1 MADTDPIPDDLEWS
15 ETSEPEEPPTYPE
28 GPVGD
33 LMRQRDTAQAEADRF
48 RGLSA
53 IYAQQADTNQT
64 TADQL
69 QSAIDLLS
77 R

>member
-1 MADTDPIPDDLEWS
+1 MSSTDAIPDDLEWS
-15 ETSEPEEPPTYPE
+15 ETSEPEAPPEYPT
-28 GPVGD
+28 GPIGD
-33 LMRQRDTAQAEADRF
+33 LMRQRDTALNEADRF
-48 RGLSA
+48 RGLA
-53 IYAQQADTNQT
+53 TIYGQQADTNQA

>member
-1 MADTDPIPDDLEWS
+1 MSSPDAIPEDLEWS
-15 ETSEPEEPPTYPE
+15 ETSEPDAPPEYPA
-28 GPVGD
+28 GPIGD
-33 LMRQRDTAQAEADRF
+33 LMRQRDAALAEANRF
-48 RGLSA
+48 RGLST
-53 IYAQQADTNQT
+53 IYGQQADTNQA